1 MALASQT
8 ASEIDIADHRS
19 QTNKSPQRVGKYSNM
34 ALLKDWQ
41 KDNSNNGSVSPK
53 LGKYAQMAV
62 QSNHEISQ
70 DDIENYS
77 QKFAN
82 RQQSRER
89 ERW

>member
-1 MALASQT
+1 MALQ
-8 ASEIDIADHRS
+8 
-19 QTNKSPQRVGKYSNM
+19 
-34 ALLKDWQ
+34 KDWQ